1 MDNCLLNGGGQAVWL
16 NKGGV
21 LSDKL
26 EWVLQG
32 DWFCAHLILIIEMLS
47 EECYED
53 ICLKGDNEMR
63 IKYGSMSNDQNFNRK
78 NCISHIV
85 RPGDTLQGLALFYGV
100 NMEQIK
106 RANKMWT
113 TDSLFLRSSLDIPVD
128 KEALTVSSISFDS
141 GSPPQSP
148 VKYCENGDSF
158 MNCQTSIDLSNQ
170 LNSSISDNSSIAG
183 LEDREESAADF
194 LIRIDSH
201 IAQTKDKVQRLQ
213 NKVVYSEDDLHNS
226 RGGFSSHMGYQYQR
240 NNLSGSSSLS
250 NLNVDPSLTP
260 QTVVMTKGRKVRSSL
275 KKLEK
280 QQDEIFEL

>member
-1 MDNCLLNGGGQAVWL
+1 
-16 NKGGV
+16 
-21 LSDKL
+21 
-26 EWVLQG
+26 
-32 DWFCAHLILIIEMLS
+32 MLS
-47 EECYED
+47 EEYTED
-53 ICLKGDNEMR
+53 PYLNGCNEMR
-63 IKYGSMSNDQNFNRK
+63 IRHGSKDQNFNKK

-85 RPGDTLQGLALFYGV
+85 KPGDTLQGLCLQYGV

-113 TDSLFLRSSLDIPVD
+113 ADSLFLRSSLDIPVD
-128 KEALTVSSISFDS
+128 KEALTVSSISCDS
-141 GSPPQSP
+141 GSPQLSP
-148 VKYCENGDSF
+148 VKHYENGDSF
-158 MNCQTSIDLSNQ
+158 LNCQTSIDLSNQ
-170 LNSSISDNSSIAG
+170 LNSSISDNG
-183 LEDREESAADF
+183 VEREESAADF

-226 RGGFSSHMGYQYQR
+226 RDGFSSHMGYQYQR

>member
-1 MDNCLLNGGGQAVWL
+1 
-16 NKGGV
+16 
-21 LSDKL
+21 
-26 EWVLQG
+26 
-32 DWFCAHLILIIEMLS
+32 MLS

>member
-1 MDNCLLNGGGQAVWL
+1 MATVAEHTEKISLGSYAKKHV
-16 NKGGV
+16 
-21 LSDKL
+21 
-26 EWVLQG
+26 
-32 DWFCAHLILIIEMLS
+32 
-47 EECYED
+47 
-53 ICLKGDNEMR
+53 R
-63 IKYGSMSNDQNFNRK
+63 YGSMAKESGMK
-78 NCISHIV
+78 SEKYIKHIV
-85 RPGDTLQGLALFYGV
+85 QPGDTLQGLALRYSV
-100 NMEQIK
+100 TMEQIK

-128 KEALTVSSISFDS
+128 KEALTVSSISCES
-141 GSPPQSP
+141 QSPQLSP
-148 VKYCENGDSF
+148 VKHYENGNSF
-158 MNCQTSIDLSNQ
+158 INCQTSIDLSNQ
-170 LNSSISDNSSIAG
+170 LNSSISDNNGVAG
-183 LEDREESAADF
+183 MEREESAADF

-226 RGGFSSHMGYQYQR
+226 RDGFSSRMSYQYQR
-240 NNLSGSSSLS
+240 NSLTGSSSLS

>member
-1 MDNCLLNGGGQAVWL
+1 MGKNMAAVAEHTEKISL
-16 NKGGV
+16 GSYAKKHV
-21 LSDKL
+21 
-26 EWVLQG
+26 
-32 DWFCAHLILIIEMLS
+32 
-47 EECYED
+47 
-53 ICLKGDNEMR
+53 R
-63 IKYGSMSNDQNFNRK
+63 YGSMAKESGMK
-78 NCISHIV
+78 NEKYVKHIV
-85 RPGDTLQGLALFYGV
+85 QPGDTLQGLALRYGV
-100 NMEQIK
+100 TMEQIK

-113 TDSLFLRSSLDIPVD
+113 ADSLFLRSSLDIPVD
-128 KEALTVSSISFDS
+128 KEALTVSSISCDS
-141 GSPPQSP
+141 GSPQLSP
-148 VKYCENGDSF
+148 VKHYENGDSF
-158 MNCQTSIDLSNQ
+158 LNCQTSIDLSNQ
-170 LNSSISDNSSIAG
+170 LNSSISDNG
-183 LEDREESAADF
+183 VEREESAADF

-226 RGGFSSHMGYQYQR
+226 RDGFSSHMSYQYQR

>member
-1 MDNCLLNGGGQAVWL
+1 MVKNMATVAEQTEKISLGSYAKKHV
-16 NKGGV
+16 
-21 LSDKL
+21 
-26 EWVLQG
+26 
-32 DWFCAHLILIIEMLS
+32 
-47 EECYED
+47 
-53 ICLKGDNEMR
+53 R
-63 IKYGSMSNDQNFNRK
+63 YGSMAKESGMK
-78 NCISHIV
+78 NEKYIKHV
-85 RPGDTLQGLALFYGV
+85 VQPGETLQGLALRYGV
-100 NMEQIK
+100 TMEQIK